1 MSEDRSALL
10 TALVTEH
17 SVQQSI
23 ASSTIGEASG
33 RASLYMTS
41 LSSTL
46 IALGF
51 LSGTAGFGPFV
62 GAAFPVVLILGW
74 FTIARLIDT
83 SIQAIVASERVNTI
97 RAYYTT
103 LTEDAAQFF
112 PGAGQVAGRDTTE
125 VALAHTRL
133 APFLTTAM
141 MIGTVN
147 AVLAGASVGLAVTGG
162 FGASLTVG
170 VIGGIVIAIAAVGA
184 AFRYQQSRFTN
195 AFPGA

>member
-62 GAAFPVVLILGW
+62 GAAFPAVPLLAW
-74 FTIARLIDT
+74 FTIARLPDP
-83 SIQAIVASERVNTI
+83 SILAIVAREGVNTI
-97 RAYYTT
+97 RA
-103 LTEDAAQFF
+103 
-112 PGAGQVAGRDTTE
+112 
-125 VALAHTRL
+125 
-133 APFLTTAM
+133 
-141 MIGTVN
+141 
-147 AVLAGASVGLAVTGG
+147 
-162 FGASLTVG
+162 
-170 VIGGIVIAIAAVGA
+170 
-184 AFRYQQSRFTN
+184 
-195 AFPGA
+195 

>member
-1 MSEDRSALL
+1 MPEDRNALL

-51 LSGTAGFGPFV
+51 LADTAAFAPFV
-62 GAAFPVVLILGW
+62 GAAFPAVLILGW
-74 FTIARLIDT
+74 FTIARLVDT

-103 LTEDAAQFF
+103 LTADAAQFF

-147 AVLAGASVGLAVTGG
+147 AVLTGASVGLAVSGG
-162 FGASLTVG
+162 FGAPLTAG
-170 VIGGIVIAIAAVGA
+170 VIGGIVVAIAAVGA
-184 AFRYQQSRFTN
+184 AFLYQHSRFTH